1 MAEYGFDTLEAA
13 EALAA
18 AGMAEAH
25 AKAIAVTMRK
35 AVTQGV
41 ATSGD
46 VRRVEDR
53 MMSLE
58 DRIATVEENMA
69 TKADLRRLEDRM
81 MSLEDRMATVE
92 ENMATKADLRRLEDK
107 IATVEDRIAK
117 VEENGATKADLMRLQ
132 DGMTNLEVRVDNK
145 LARLETRL
153 VLTVFGAAGL
163 LFAALKL
170 FPAGAP

>member
-25 AKAIAVTMRK
+25 AKAIATTMRN

-41 ATSGD
+41 ATGAD

-53 MMSLE
+53 VAAVEENMATKADLRRVEDRVAAVEENMATKADLRRVEDRMTSLE
-58 DRIATVEENMA
+58 GRVAAVEENMA
-69 TKADLRRLEDRM
+69 TKADLRRLEDG
-81 MSLEDRMATVE
+81 
-92 ENMATKADLRRLEDK
+92 
-107 IATVEDRIAK
+107 I
-117 VEENGATKADLMRLQ
+117 
-132 DGMTNLEVRVDNK
+132 EVRVDTK

>member
-18 AGMAEAH
+18 AGMTEAH
-25 AKAIAVTMRK
+25 AKAIATTMRK

-41 ATSGD
+41 ATGAD
-46 VRRVEDR
+46 VRRV
-53 MMSLE
+53 
-58 DRIATVEENMA
+58 
-69 TKADLRRLEDRM
+69 
-81 MSLEDRMATVE
+81 EDRMATVE
-92 ENMATKADLRRLEDK
+92 ENMATKADLRR
-107 IATVEDRIAK
+107 VEDRMTSLEDRMAA
-117 VEENGATKADLMRLQ
+117 VEENMVTKADLRRLE
-132 DGMTNLEVRVDNK
+132 DGIEVRVDNK

>member
-1 MAEYGFDTLEAA
+1 MAACAMAGAFGRRRGDGRARGRREVPGMAEYGFDTLEAA

-25 AKAIAVTMRK
+25 AKAIATTMRK

-41 ATSGD
+41 ATGAD
-46 VRRVEDR
+46 IRRVEDR
-53 MMSLE
+53 MTSLE
-58 DRIATVEENMA
+58 DRMTSLEGRIAAVEENMV
-69 TKADLRRLEDRM
+69 TKADLRRLEDG
-81 MSLEDRMATVE
+81 
-92 ENMATKADLRRLEDK
+92 
-107 IATVEDRIAK
+107 I
-117 VEENGATKADLMRLQ
+117 
-132 DGMTNLEVRVDNK
+132 EVRVDNK

>member
-25 AKAIAVTMRK
+25 AKAIATTMRK

-41 ATSGD
+41 ATGAD
-46 VRRVEDR
+46 VRRV
-53 MMSLE
+53 
-58 DRIATVEENMA
+58 
-69 TKADLRRLEDRM
+69 
-81 MSLEDRMATVE
+81 EDRMATVE
-92 ENMATKADLRRLEDK
+92 ENMATKADLRR
-107 IATVEDRIAK
+107 VEDRMTSLEDRVAA
-117 VEENGATKADLMRLQ
+117 VEENMVTKADLRRLE
-132 DGMTNLEVRVDNK
+132 DGIEVRVDNK

>member
-18 AGMAEAH
+18 AGMEEAH
-25 AKAIAVTMRK
+25 AKAIAMTMRK

-41 ATSGD
+41 ATSTD

-53 MMSLE
+53 VIGLEDRMAAVEENMATKADLQRLE
-58 DRIATVEENMA
+58 DRIATVEENAA
-69 TKADLRRLEDRM
+69 TKADIRRLE
-81 MSLEDRMATVE
+81 
-92 ENMATKADLRRLEDK
+92 
-107 IATVEDRIAK
+107 
-117 VEENGATKADLMRLQ
+117 

>member
-25 AKAIAVTMRK
+25 AKAIATTMRK

-41 ATSGD
+41 ATGAD

-53 MMSLE
+53 MT
-58 DRIATVEENMA
+58 TVEENMA
-69 TKADLRRLEDRM
+69 TKADLRRVEDRM
-81 MSLEDRMATVE
+81 TSLEGRIAAVE
-92 ENMATKADLRRLEDK
+92 ENMVTKADLRRLEDG
-107 IATVEDRIAK
+107 I
-117 VEENGATKADLMRLQ
+117 
-132 DGMTNLEVRVDNK
+132 EVRVDNK

>member
-25 AKAIAVTMRK
+25 AKAIATTMRK

-41 ATSGD
+41 ATGAD
-46 VRRVEDR
+46 VRRV
-53 MMSLE
+53 
-58 DRIATVEENMA
+58 
-69 TKADLRRLEDRM
+69 
-81 MSLEDRMATVE
+81 EDRMATVE
-92 ENMATKADLRRLEDK
+92 ENMATKADLRRVEDRM
-107 IATVEDRIAK
+107 TSLEDRIAA
-117 VEENGATKADLMRLQ
+117 VEGNMATKADLRRLE
-132 DGMTNLEVRVDNK
+132 DGIEARVDNK

>member
-53 MMSLE
+53 M
-58 DRIATVEENMA
+58 ATVEENMA
-69 TKADLRRLEDRM
+69 TKADLRRLEDRI
-81 MSLEDRMATVE
+81 AAVE
-92 ENMATKADLRRLEDK
+92 ENMATKADL
-107 IATVEDRIAK
+107 
-117 VEENGATKADLMRLQ
+117 GRLQ

>member
-53 MMSLE
+53 M
-58 DRIATVEENMA
+58 ATVEENMA
-69 TKADLRRLEDRM
+69 TKADVRRV
-81 MSLEDRMATVE
+81 EDRMATVE
-92 ENMATKADLRRLEDK
+92 ENMATKADLRRLEDRM
-107 IATVEDRIAK
+107 TSLEDRIAT

-132 DGMTNLEVRVDNK
+132 DGMANLEVRVDNK

>member
-25 AKAIAVTMRK
+25 AKAIATTMRK

-41 ATSGD
+41 ATGAD

-53 MMSLE
+53 MTSLEDRMTSLE
-58 DRIATVEENMA
+58 DRIAAVEENMV
-69 TKADLRRLEDRM
+69 TKADLRRLEDG
-81 MSLEDRMATVE
+81 
-92 ENMATKADLRRLEDK
+92 
-107 IATVEDRIAK
+107 I
-117 VEENGATKADLMRLQ
+117 
-132 DGMTNLEVRVDNK
+132 EVRVDTK

-153 VLTVFGAAGL
+153 VLTVFGVAGL

>member
-46 VRRVEDR
+46 IRRVEDR
-53 MMSLE
+53 M
-58 DRIATVEENMA
+58 ATVEENMV
-69 TKADLRRLEDRM
+69 TKADIRRVEDRM

-92 ENMATKADLRRLEDK
+92 ENMVTKADLRRLEDK
-107 IATVEDRIAK
+107 IATVE
-117 VEENGATKADLMRLQ
+117 ENMATKADLMRLQ
-132 DGMTNLEVRVDNK
+132 DGMTNIEVRVDNK

>member
-46 VRRVEDR
+46 IRRV
-53 MMSLE
+53 
-58 DRIATVEENMA
+58 
-69 TKADLRRLEDRM
+69 
-81 MSLEDRMATVE
+81 EDRMATVE
-92 ENMATKADLRRLEDK
+92 ENMATKADLRRLED
-107 IATVEDRIAK
+107 RIAA
-117 VEENGATKADLMRLQ
+117 VEENMATKADLA
-132 DGMTNLEVRVDNK
+132 NLEVRVDNK

>member
-53 MMSLE
+53 MASLE

-69 TKADLRRLEDRM
+69 TKADVRRVEDRM
-81 MSLEDRMATVE
+81 ASLEDRMATVE

-107 IATVEDRIAK
+107 IATVE
-117 VEENGATKADLMRLQ
+117 ENGATKADLMRLQ
-132 DGMTNLEVRVDNK
+132 DGMTNIEVRVDNK

>member
-58 DRIATVEENMA
+58 DRMATVEENMA

-81 MSLEDRMATVE
+81 ATVE
-92 ENMATKADLRRLEDK
+92 ENAATKADL
-107 IATVEDRIAK
+107 
-117 VEENGATKADLMRLQ
+117 
-132 DGMTNLEVRVDNK
+132 TNLEVRVDNR
-145 LARLETRL
+145 LARIETRL

>member
-41 ATSGD
+41 ATSAD
-46 VRRVEDR
+46 IRRVEDR
-53 MMSLE
+53 M
-58 DRIATVEENMA
+58 ATVEENMA
-69 TKADLRRLEDRM
+69 TKADVRRV
-81 MSLEDRMATVE
+81 EDRMATVE
-92 ENMATKADLRRLEDK
+92 ENMATKADL
-107 IATVEDRIAK
+107 A
-117 VEENGATKADLMRLQ
+117 
-132 DGMTNLEVRVDNK
+132 NLEVRVDTK

>member
-25 AKAIAVTMRK
+25 AKAIAMTMRK

-41 ATSGD
+41 ATSTD
-46 VRRVEDR
+46 VRRVGDRVIGLDDR
-53 MMSLE
+53 M
-58 DRIATVEENMA
+58 AAVEENMA
-69 TKADLRRLEDRM
+69 TKADIRRLEDRM
-81 MSLEDRMATVE
+81 AAVE
-92 ENMATKADLRRLEDK
+92 ENMATKADIRRLED
-107 IATVEDRIAK
+107 RIAA
-117 VEENGATKADLMRLQ
+117 VEENAATKADLRRLQ

-163 LFAALKL
+163 LFAALRL

>member
-53 MMSLE
+53 MAAVEENMATKADLRRVEDRMMSLE

-69 TKADLRRLEDRM
+69 TKADLRRLEDRI
-81 MSLEDRMATVE
+81 AIVE
-92 ENMATKADLRRLEDK
+92 ENMATKAEL
-107 IATVEDRIAK
+107 A
-117 VEENGATKADLMRLQ
+117 
-132 DGMTNLEVRVDNK
+132 NLEVRVDNR

>member
-53 MMSLE
+53 M
-58 DRIATVEENMA
+58 ATVEENMV
-69 TKADLRRLEDRM
+69 TKADLRRVEDRM
-81 MSLEDRMATVE
+81 TSLEDRMATVE

-117 VEENGATKADLMRLQ
+117 VEENGATKADL
-132 DGMTNLEVRVDNK
+132 TNLEVRVDNK

>member
-41 ATSGD
+41 ATSSD

-53 MMSLE
+53 M
-58 DRIATVEENMA
+58 A
-69 TKADLRRLEDRM
+69 TKADL
-81 MSLEDRMATVE
+81 
-92 ENMATKADLRRLEDK
+92 
-107 IATVEDRIAK
+107 
-117 VEENGATKADLMRLQ
+117 
-132 DGMTNLEVRVDNK
+132 TNFEVRVDTR
-145 LARLETRL
+145 LVRLETRL

>member
-25 AKAIAVTMRK
+25 AKAIATTMRK

-41 ATSGD
+41 ATGAD
-46 VRRVEDR
+46 VRRV
-53 MMSLE
+53 
-58 DRIATVEENMA
+58 
-69 TKADLRRLEDRM
+69 
-81 MSLEDRMATVE
+81 EDRMATVE
-92 ENMATKADLRRLEDK
+92 ENMATKADLRRVEDRMTSLEDRM
-107 IATVEDRIAK
+107 ATVE
-117 VEENGATKADLMRLQ
+117 ENMVTKADLRRLE
-132 DGMTNLEVRVDNK
+132 DGIEVRVDNK

>member
-25 AKAIAVTMRK
+25 AKAIATTMRK

-41 ATSGD
+41 ATGAD

-53 MMSLE
+53 MASLE
-58 DRIATVEENMA
+58 DRMTSLEGRVEAVEENMA
-69 TKADLRRLEDRM
+69 TKADLRRLEDRV
-81 MSLEDRMATVE
+81 AAVE
-92 ENMATKADLRRLEDK
+92 ENMVTKADLRRLEDG
-107 IATVEDRIAK
+107 I
-117 VEENGATKADLMRLQ
+117 
-132 DGMTNLEVRVDNK
+132 EVRVDTK

>member
-25 AKAIAVTMRK
+25 AKAIATTMRK

-41 ATSGD
+41 ATGAD
-46 VRRVEDR
+46 VRRV
-53 MMSLE
+53 
-58 DRIATVEENMA
+58 
-69 TKADLRRLEDRM
+69 
-81 MSLEDRMATVE
+81 EDRMATVE
-92 ENMATKADLRRLEDK
+92 ENMATKADLRHVEDRMTSLEDRV
-107 IATVEDRIAK
+107 ATVE
-117 VEENGATKADLMRLQ
+117 ENMATKADLRRVEDRMTSLEGRVAAVEENMVTKADLRRLE
-132 DGMTNLEVRVDNK
+132 DGIEVRVDTK

>member
-53 MMSLE
+53 MATVEENMATKADLRRVEDRMMSLE
-58 DRIATVEENMA
+58 DRIAAVEENMA
-69 TKADLRRLEDRM
+69 TKADLRRLEDRI
-81 MSLEDRMATVE
+81 AIVE
-92 ENMATKADLRRLEDK
+92 ENMATKAEL
-107 IATVEDRIAK
+107 
-117 VEENGATKADLMRLQ
+117 
-132 DGMTNLEVRVDNK
+132 TNLEVRVDNR

>member
-25 AKAIAVTMRK
+25 AKAIATTMRK
-35 AVTQGV
+35 AITQGV
-41 ATSGD
+41 ATDAD

-53 MMSLE
+53 MTSLE
-58 DRIATVEENMA
+58 DRMTSLEGRIAAVEENMA
-69 TKADLRRLEDRM
+69 TNADLRRVEDRVAAVEENMVTKADLRRLEDG
-81 MSLEDRMATVE
+81 
-92 ENMATKADLRRLEDK
+92 
-107 IATVEDRIAK
+107 I
-117 VEENGATKADLMRLQ
+117 
-132 DGMTNLEVRVDNK
+132 EVRVDNK

>member
-25 AKAIAVTMRK
+25 AKAIATTMRK

-41 ATSGD
+41 ATGAD

-53 MMSLE
+53 MAAVEEDMATKADLRRVEDRMTSLE
-58 DRIATVEENMA
+58 DRMTSLEGRVAAVEENMA
-69 TKADLRRLEDRM
+69 TKADLRRLEDGI
-81 MSLEDRMATVE
+81 EA
-92 ENMATKADLRRLEDK
+92 
-107 IATVEDRIAK
+107 
-117 VEENGATKADLMRLQ
+117 
-132 DGMTNLEVRVDNK
+132 RVDTK

>member
-41 ATSGD
+41 ATSAD
-46 VRRVEDR
+46 VRR
-53 MMSLE
+53 
-58 DRIATVEENMA
+58 
-69 TKADLRRLEDRM
+69 
-81 MSLEDRMATVE
+81 LEDRMATVE
-92 ENMATKADLRRLEDK
+92 ENMATKADLRRLEDRM
-107 IATVEDRIAK
+107 TSLEDRIAA
-117 VEENGATKADLMRLQ
+117 VEENGATKADLRRLQ
-132 DGMTNLEVRVDNK
+132 DGMANLEVRVDNK

>member
-46 VRRVEDR
+46 VRRVEDQ
-53 MMSLE
+53 M
-58 DRIATVEENMA
+58 ATVEENMV
-69 TKADLRRLEDRM
+69 TKADLRRVEDRM
-81 MSLEDRMATVE
+81 TSLEDRMATVE
-92 ENMATKADLRRLEDK
+92 ENMATKADLRRLEDR
-107 IATVEDRIAK
+107 IATVE
-117 VEENGATKADLMRLQ
+117 ENAATKADLA
-132 DGMTNLEVRVDNK
+132 NLEVRVDNR

>member
-53 MMSLE
+53 M
-58 DRIATVEENMA
+58 ATVEENMA
-69 TKADLRRLEDRM
+69 TKADLRR
-81 MSLEDRMATVE
+81 LEDRMATVE
-92 ENMATKADLRRLEDK
+92 ENMATKADLRRLEDRM
-107 IATVEDRIAK
+107 TSLEGRIAA
-117 VEENGATKADLMRLQ
+117 VEENGATKADLSRLQ

>member
-25 AKAIAVTMRK
+25 AKAIATTMRK

-41 ATSGD
+41 ATGAD

-53 MMSLE
+53 M
-58 DRIATVEENMA
+58 AAVEENMVTKA
-69 TKADLRRLEDRM
+69 DLRRLEGRIAAVEENMVTKADLRRLEDG
-81 MSLEDRMATVE
+81 
-92 ENMATKADLRRLEDK
+92 
-107 IATVEDRIAK
+107 I
-117 VEENGATKADLMRLQ
+117 
-132 DGMTNLEVRVDNK
+132 EVRVDNK

>member
-25 AKAIAVTMRK
+25 AKAIATTMRK

-41 ATSGD
+41 ATGAD
-46 VRRVEDR
+46 VRRV
-53 MMSLE
+53 
-58 DRIATVEENMA
+58 
-69 TKADLRRLEDRM
+69 
-81 MSLEDRMATVE
+81 EDRMATVE
-92 ENMATKADLRRLEDK
+92 ENMVTKADLRRVEDRMTSLEDRVAAVEENMVTKADLRRLEDG
-107 IATVEDRIAK
+107 I
-117 VEENGATKADLMRLQ
+117 
-132 DGMTNLEVRVDNK
+132 EVRVDNK

>member
-25 AKAIAVTMRK
+25 AKAIATTMRK

-41 ATSGD
+41 ATGAD

-53 MMSLE
+53 MASLE
-58 DRIATVEENMA
+58 DRMTSLEGRVEAVEENMA
-69 TKADLRRLEDRM
+69 TKADLRRLEDRV
-81 MSLEDRMATVE
+81 AAVE
-92 ENMATKADLRRLEDK
+92 ENMVTNADLRRLEDG
-107 IATVEDRIAK
+107 I
-117 VEENGATKADLMRLQ
+117 
-132 DGMTNLEVRVDNK
+132 EVRVDTK

>member
-53 MMSLE
+53 M
-58 DRIATVEENMA
+58 ATVEENMA
-69 TKADLRRLEDRM
+69 TKADLRRLEDRI
-81 MSLEDRMATVE
+81 AAVE
-92 ENMATKADLRRLEDK
+92 ENMATKADL
-107 IATVEDRIAK
+107 
-117 VEENGATKADLMRLQ
+117 GRLQ
-132 DGMTNLEVRVDNK
+132 DGMANLEVRVDNK

>member
-53 MMSLE
+53 MATVEENMATKADVRRLE

-69 TKADLRRLEDRM
+69 TKADL
-81 MSLEDRMATVE
+81 A
-92 ENMATKADLRRLEDK
+92 
-107 IATVEDRIAK
+107 
-117 VEENGATKADLMRLQ
+117 
-132 DGMTNLEVRVDNK
+132 NLEVRVDTR

>member
-53 MMSLE
+53 L
-58 DRIATVEENMA
+58 ATVEENMA
-69 TKADLRRLEDRM
+69 TKADLRRLEDRI
-81 MSLEDRMATVE
+81 AAVE
-92 ENMATKADLRRLEDK
+92 ENMATKADL
-107 IATVEDRIAK
+107 A
-117 VEENGATKADLMRLQ
+117 
-132 DGMTNLEVRVDNK
+132 NLEVRVDTR

>member
-25 AKAIAVTMRK
+25 AKAIATTMRK

-41 ATSGD
+41 ATDAD

-53 MMSLE
+53 MTSLE
-58 DRIATVEENMA
+58 DRMTSLEDRMTSLEGRIAAVEENMV
-69 TKADLRRLEDRM
+69 TKADLRRLEDG
-81 MSLEDRMATVE
+81 
-92 ENMATKADLRRLEDK
+92 
-107 IATVEDRIAK
+107 I
-117 VEENGATKADLMRLQ
+117 
-132 DGMTNLEVRVDNK
+132 EVRVDNK

>member
-25 AKAIAVTMRK
+25 AKAIATTMRK

-41 ATSGD
+41 ATGAD

-53 MMSLE
+53 MATVEEKMATKADLRRVEDRMTSLE
-58 DRIATVEENMA
+58 DRVAAVEENMA
-69 TKADLRRLEDRM
+69 TKADLRRLEDG
-81 MSLEDRMATVE
+81 
-92 ENMATKADLRRLEDK
+92 
-107 IATVEDRIAK
+107 I
-117 VEENGATKADLMRLQ
+117 
-132 DGMTNLEVRVDNK
+132 EVRVDNK